1 MRELMDDKLNE
12 PIDVGVGGYLYMTC
26 GKSRERSLAWACKRE
41 TLQLSLP
48 GFTPLFLSPSSHSG
62 GRRTAA
68 TEVSVLRC

>member
-48 GFTPLFLSPSSHSG
+48 RFTPSFSHRLLILEADVQQQLKSQF
-62 GRRTAA
+62 
-68 TEVSVLRC
+68 